1 MLAGLR
7 SLSKLIP
14 LVFVSLLVAVAV
26 WILAVTSSDPS
37 ETRVYPKP
45 VPVEVIGQST
55 NLVVVSDLPETVT
68 VNLRAPVSIWDKLTS
83 GSASVRAFIDLS
95 SITEG
100 EHVVPLQIQVGIKP
114 VEIISFSPL
123 EVDLVLESLSTSQF
137 DIQVVNRG
145 ALPVGYQTAAPKLS
159 ETTAVVSGA
168 ESRVSQVTEVRA
180 VVDLS
185 QVRSDINQ
193 TITLQPVDA
202 NGLTV
207 RGVTVT
213 PDKITLLQ
221 TVSQRGGYRNVVV
234 MVITEGQVKN
244 GYRLTS
250 ITVNPPTVTV
260 YSSDTLVVDALPGY
274 VETRVIK
281 LNDRQENFTETVELN
296 LTSNLQVI
304 GSTLV
309 EVSVNI
315 APVESSL
322 ALSDV
327 QLEVTGLA
335 SNLNA
340 KISPEKANVI
350 ISGPVP
356 ALEAL
361 FANDLRVL
369 IDVTGLLPGVYSL
382 EPSLTLNIPGLK
394 IESISPTSFEV
405 TITSK

>member
-1 MLAGLR
+1 MLSGLR

-14 LVFVSLLVAVAV
+14 LILVSFLVAVAV

-37 ETRVYPKP
+37 ETRAYPKP
-45 VPVEVIGQST
+45 VPVEIIGQST

-68 VNLRAPVSIWDKLTS
+68 VNLRAPTSIWQALTA
-83 GSASVRAFIDLS
+83 GRASVRAFIDLS

-100 EHVVPLQIQVGIKP
+100 EQVVPVQIQVGIKP
-114 VEIISFSPL
+114 VEIVSFSPL
-123 EVDLVLESLSTSQF
+123 EVNLVLEALSTKLF

-168 ESRVSQVTEVRA
+168 ESRVEQVTEVRA

-193 TITLQPVDA
+193 TITLQAVDA

-234 MVITEGQVKN
+234 MVITEGQVMN

-274 VETRVIK
+274 VETRVVK
-281 LNDRQENFTETVELN
+281 LTDRQENFTETVELN

-304 GSTLV
+304 GSNLV
-309 EVSVNI
+309 DVSVNI
-315 APVESSL
+315 APVESSI

-340 KISPEKANVI
+340 TISPEKANVI

-356 ALEAL
+356 ALETL

-369 IDVTGLLPGVYSL
+369 IDVTGLLPGTYSL
-382 EPSLTLNIPGLK
+382 EPSLSLNIPGLK
-394 IESISPTSFEV
+394 IESISPTTFEV
-405 TITSK
+405 TISSK

>member
-100 EHVVPLQIQVGIKP
+100 EHVVPVQIQVGIKP